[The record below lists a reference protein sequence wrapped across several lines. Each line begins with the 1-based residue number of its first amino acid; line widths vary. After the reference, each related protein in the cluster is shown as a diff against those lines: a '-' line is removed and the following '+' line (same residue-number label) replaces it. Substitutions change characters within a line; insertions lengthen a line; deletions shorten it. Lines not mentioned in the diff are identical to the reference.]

1 MKPGISGGK
10 SSSSMID
17 GPGLPPLGV
26 SGFELGSVGSGAPD
40 SHSLIGAD
48 SEGNVADLILVNV
61 FVVID
66 WLASGEAVTIVPA
79 VAVGA
84 GCGLLDRNRG

>member
-1 MKPGISGGK
+1 MKPGISGGR

-17 GPGLPPLGV
+17 GPGLPPPGV
-26 SGFELGSVGSGAPD
+26 SGFDFGSLGSGALRSDSFPEPD
-40 SHSLIGAD
+40 C
-48 SEGNVADLILVNV
+48 EGNVADRILVNV

-66 WLASGEAVTIVPA
+66 WPANGEAVTIVPA
-79 VAVGA
+79 VAIGA